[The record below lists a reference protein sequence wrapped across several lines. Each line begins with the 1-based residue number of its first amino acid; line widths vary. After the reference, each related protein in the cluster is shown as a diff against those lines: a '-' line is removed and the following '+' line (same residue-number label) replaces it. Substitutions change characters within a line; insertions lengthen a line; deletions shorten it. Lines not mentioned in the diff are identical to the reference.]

1 MPKEF
6 APTSSQTTSPLVA
19 VLSAMLPR
27 FSSTKSLDVRVFS
40 YRQNFRT
47 LWDLGS
53 ERGLSDLSVSSVLVV
68 VDDDSLPDDRDLPE
82 ANKHLTALDWAVWFT
97 LSLSMAESS
106 GRAGMPTII
115 LLRNEAIKRPA
126 NSDAERF
133 WSMFPENSIVPALP
147 SIKMVPLVGGVGE
160 PCCLLQLLKIIHAGE
175 STPPRGD
182 LSLIRQ
188 VWQSFFL
195 RPTSPSD
202 NHALANVL
210 GAGLLTGDFG
220 DSETRRALVKILRWL
235 ELVPRGL
242 DSSVRES
249 TRESIA
255 RMATAVHQRLPG
267 KACGALRML
276 LVDDDQKRHGWLK
289 FLGESVGLRPPI
301 SDMPTWA
308 GRIGKFPANLTAT
321 DSANEFL
328 EKLQWCRANA
338 GSLRFNS
345 DEPIDLVF
353 LDLRLFERASL
364 RDEAAFILQ
373 VVEELQAINQTTNSN
388 DWPKVDER
396 ELLSIEN
403 WCKSAISDS
412 DKATRNDEM
421 YIEAITLLPRLAAII
436 DPDLPIVLF
445 SSTQRRRV
453 VELLKPYGTIIT
465 SFSKP
470 ALQLGHH
477 EQRLGETFESLERA
491 IDQALAIVSSRKL
504 RSSFLNEDFSVYW
517 NGHVEKPVDEESDCP
532 WSIQILIDEEGE
544 GKLTVGGFLLICPP
558 GVVPSEVSD
567 SIYASLPQIRKAKNI
582 RKNKKDGWQKKL
594 TDLLLGADK
603 IAQKL
608 GVLIVPIA
616 ICGDRSQ
623 TSTAYSQWS
632 ASSLFRD
639 EMVADNLHRELM
651 RCVIEVGLFVFARQ
665 ILPEAAS
672 VEFHFHA
679 PTRVLRV
686 SEDEAEAL
694 DKVWGIQSWTGERG
708 DLIARHFDRDSA
720 RSLVDELFRAYVG
733 STFQPEPVMARG
745 FGLNTT
751 DSAEVSKVHAMHYL
765 ADTWLAIRDADA
777 LSHIRELSVE
787 GDYGPKF
794 VQLLEA
800 HRYLVQG
807 ETAKAVA
814 IGAPIAFTLKATQH
828 STAVNS
834 IAIALQNAAR
844 ALSGEE
850 RLLLAA
856 ILRHAGAEK
865 ANQKALGIVHSV
877 SAIDGSVHIQWKGKL
892 FKAIEKQIKS
902 EVVVG
907 DLVQFIPRRGN
918 RVGSL
923 VAQEVRQASE

>member
-1 MPKEF
+1 VLGVCLEGSSL
-6 APTSSQTTSPLVA
+6 AQSSQVA
-19 VLSAMLPR
+19 
-27 FSSTKSLDVRVFS
+27 VFS
-40 YRQNFRT
+40 YSDDFST
-47 LWDLGS
+47 LWELKGAQPLRS
-53 ERGLSDLSVSSVLVV
+53 FSDGDFLIM
-68 VDDDSLPDDRDLPE
+68 VDDGWNRTKDLPE

-97 LSLSMAESS
+97 LSRSMVDRS
-106 GRAGMPTII
+106 GQVGMPTII
-115 LLRNEAIKRPA
+115 LLRNDAIKRPP
-126 NSDAERF
+126 NNDAERF
-133 WSMFPENSIVPALP
+133 WSMFPENRIPALP
-147 SIKMVPLVGGVGE
+147 WIKIVSLIGRVGE
-160 PCCLLQLLKIIHAGE
+160 PCCLLQLLQIIHAGE
-175 STPPRGD
+175 SSLPRGD

-235 ELVPRGL
+235 ELVPSGL
-242 DSSVRES
+242 DSSVLES

-276 LVDDDQKRHGWLK
+276 LVDDDQKRHGWLT
-289 FLGESVGLRPPI
+289 FLGTFLGLQ
-301 SDMPTWA
+301 PTKSIASTWT
-308 GRIGKFPANLTAT
+308 GRIGKFSANLTAT

-328 EKLQWCRANA
+328 EKLKWCRVNA
-338 GSLRFNS
+338 KSLRFKS
-345 DEPIDLVF
+345 DEPVDLVF

-364 RDEAAFILQ
+364 RDEAAFMLQ
-373 VVEELQAINQTTNSN
+373 VVGELQAINQTTNSN

-403 WCKSAISDS
+403 WCKSAISGS
-412 DKATRNDEM
+412 DNATRNDEM
-421 YIEAITLLPRLAAII
+421 YIEALTLLPRLAAII

-445 SSTQRRRV
+445 SSTQRRHV

-477 EQRLGETFESLERA
+477 EQRLGATFESLERA

-504 RSSFLNEDFSVYW
+504 RSSFLHEDFSVYW

-544 GKLTVGGFLLICPP
+544 GKLTVGGFLLVCPP
-558 GVVPSEVSD
+558 GVAPSEVSD
-567 SIYASLPQIRKAKNI
+567 SIYSSLPQIRNAKNI
-582 RKNKKDGWQKKL
+582 RKKKKDGSETKL
-594 TDLLLGADK
+594 TNLLLKANG
-603 IAQKL
+603 IAQTF
-608 GVLIVPIA
+608 GALIVPIA
-616 ICGDRSQ
+616 ICGERSQ
-623 TSTAYSQWS
+623 TSTAHSQWS
-632 ASSLFRD
+632 ASSMFRD

-679 PTRVLRV
+679 PTRVLEV
-686 SEDEAEAL
+686 SEDEAKSL

-708 DLIARHFDRDSA
+708 GLIARHFGRDSA
-720 RSLVDELFRAYVG
+720 RSLVDELFREYVG

-745 FGLNTT
+745 FGLNST
-751 DSAEVSKVHAMHYL
+751 DPAEVSKVHALHYL
-765 ADTWLAIRDADA
+765 ADTWLAIRDEAA
-777 LSHIRELSVE
+777 LSHIRKLSIE
-787 GDYGPKF
+787 GNYGPRF

-800 HRYLVQG
+800 HRYLVQ
-807 ETAKAVA
+807 EENAKAVA

-856 ILRHAGAEK
+856 MLRDADA
-865 ANQKALGIVHSV
+865 QKAKQEALGLVHSV
-877 SAIDGSVHIQWKGKL
+877 SVTDGSVKIQWKGKL
-892 FKAIEKQIKS
+892 FEASKRHLKS
-902 EVVVG
+902 PVSVG
-907 DLVQFIPRRGN
+907 DTVQFVPRRGN
-918 RVGSL
+918 RPGIFLAKEVSKWIG
-923 VAQEVRQASE
+923 ARDRQEKS